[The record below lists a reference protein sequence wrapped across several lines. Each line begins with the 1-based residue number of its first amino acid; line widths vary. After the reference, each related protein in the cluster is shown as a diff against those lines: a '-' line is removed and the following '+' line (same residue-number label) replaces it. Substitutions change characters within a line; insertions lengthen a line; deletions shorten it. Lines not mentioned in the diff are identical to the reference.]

1 MRKQSRNLNVKHMIF
16 MYELNANKTVTYFYV
31 SVDIASAG
39 ARRRF
44 SLLPVVRTRLPSSR
58 VVSCRAG
65 EMYEA
70 TS

>member
-1 MRKQSRNLNVKHMIF
+1 